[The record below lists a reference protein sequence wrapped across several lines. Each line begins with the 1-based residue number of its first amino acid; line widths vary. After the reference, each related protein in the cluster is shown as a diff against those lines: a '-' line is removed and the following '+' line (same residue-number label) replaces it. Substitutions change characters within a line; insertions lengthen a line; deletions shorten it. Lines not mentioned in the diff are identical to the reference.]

1 MKLGRLP
8 RGLGAML
15 VASAVLL
22 VAPTPASA
30 APSAPAAYTVLARA
44 YPLFWAGS
52 SGLPVDDLKV
62 PYVSGVTNNLPLT
75 EAKAALAQPDL
86 SVTAMRGDAVQG
98 LTCSGYD
105 ESKCRDPFLPEAGAG
120 HFSVD
125 AAHHEQAASFQGK
138 DGKFPGSIHAL
149 TDCGGDCGNQ
159 LVRTLG
165 EVAGPPGGIGGYIT
179 IGGSSATHD
188 TAIDSAGRLTGVARS
203 ELRDG
208 VLGPKGEIRF
218 SSLSTTATA
227 SGLGAA
233 NSKDGRAEVRAE
245 NLVILDQAVELTP
258 AGLRLASG
266 APSEQEAYDG
276 AKALLEELKKRGI
289 TLELPDFASQVDR
302 QPDFVTVKAK
312 GFTVRF
318 DQSVQAPPGVPAQT
332 VSQVLDLGSSTALV
346 AAFDR
351 ERDIDVSIDGE
362 KVTVAAP
369 PPAETAS
376 PTPGNSGTTQPL
388 PATSKPSQPAKTGTR
403 PVVLPPNGV
412 VTVEA
417 PAPTTASPEPGA
429 VSGPPVPSTTDPA
442 LGPDQNA
449 FGPGDV
455 VDTLGLRGA
464 RSVSRAFGAF
474 LGLGLILPVARFVIR
489 RLG

>member
-8 RGLGAML
+8 GRL
-15 VASAVLL
+15 SAATAALAALL
-22 VAPTPASA
+22 LAPSPASA
-30 APSAPAAYTVLARA
+30 APVAPASYTVLARA

-52 SGLPVDDLKV
+52 SGLPVDNLKV

-75 EAKAALAQPDL
+75 EARAALAQPDL
-86 SVTAMRGDAVQG
+86 SVAAMGGESIQG
-98 LTCSGYD
+98 LTCAGFE
-105 ESKCRDPFLPEAGAG
+105 ESKCRDPFLPEAEVG
-120 HFSVD
+120 HFSAD
-125 AAHHEQAASFQGK
+125 PAHRDQAASFGGQEGK
-138 DGKFPGSIHAL
+138 YPGSIHAL

-165 EVAGPPGGIGGYIT
+165 EAAGPAGGLGGYIT
-179 IGGSSATHD
+179 IGGSSANHD
-188 TAIDSAGRLTGVARS
+188 TAIDSAGRLTAVARS
-203 ELRDG
+203 ELRDA
-208 VLGPKGEIRF
+208 VIGPKGEIRF

-233 NSKDGRAEVRAE
+233 NSKDGRGDIRVE
-245 NLVILDQAVELTP
+245 NFVILDNAVQLTP

-276 AKALLEELKKRGI
+276 AKALLEKLKERGI
-289 TLELPDFASQVDR
+289 TLELPDFAAQVDR
-302 QPDFVTVKAK
+302 QPDFVTVKVK
-312 GFTVRF
+312 GLTVRF
-318 DQSVQAPPGVPAQT
+318 DSSVQSPPGVPAQA

-362 KVTVAAP
+362 EFNVSAP
-369 PPAETAS
+369 PGPVETQPA
-376 PTPGNSGTTQPL
+376 PTPTGTNQPPQPTAPKPVKPARPL
-388 PATSKPSQPAKTGTR
+388 PPSGEI
-403 PVVLPPNGV
+403 
-412 VTVEA
+412 TVSTPSSPA
-417 PAPTTASPEPGA
+417 PAPAPGEEIGPE
-429 VSGPPVPSTTDPA
+429 VPPATDPA
-442 LGPDQNA
+442 LGPDQTA
-449 FGPGDV
+449 IGVGDV
-455 VDTLGLRGA
+455 VDSLGLRGA

>member
-1 MKLGRLP
+1 
-8 RGLGAML
+8 ML
-15 VASAVLL
+15 VASAALF
-22 VAPTPASA
+22 VAPSPASA
-30 APSAPAAYTVLARA
+30 APAAPAAYTVLARA

-75 EAKAALAQPDL
+75 EAKAALARPDL
-86 SVTAMRGDAVQG
+86 SVAAMRGGSIEG

-105 ESKCRDPFLPEAGAG
+105 ESKCRDPFLPEAEAG
-120 HFSVD
+120 HVSID
-125 AAHHEQAASFQGK
+125 PAHHEQAASFSGK
-138 DGKFPGSIHAL
+138 EGKYPGSIHAL
-149 TDCGGDCGNQ
+149 TDCGADCGNQ

-165 EVAGPPGGIGGYIT
+165 EAAGPGGGLGGYIT
-179 IGGSSATHD
+179 IGGSSASHD
-188 TAIDSAGRLTGVARS
+188 TAIDDAGRLTGVARS

-208 VLGPKGEIRF
+208 VIGPKGEIRF

-227 SGLGAA
+227 TGLGAA
-233 NSKDGRAEVRAE
+233 NSKDGRGDIRVE
-245 NLVILDQAVELTP
+245 NFVILDQAVELTP

-302 QPDFVTVKAK
+302 QPDFVTVKVK

-351 ERDIDVSIDGE
+351 EREITISEGD
-362 KVTVAAP
+362 TVQ
-369 PPAETAS
+369 AS
-376 PTPGNSGTTQPL
+376 PEQP
-388 PATSKPSQPAKTGTR
+388 
-403 PVVLPPNGV
+403 
-412 VTVEA
+412 A
-417 PAPTTASPEPGA
+417 PAPGPTSPSPPSGAKGTGVKPAKQTPASRAVLPSNEGIKIDTPAPAAVDQPDQPAGPEVPATPGE
-429 VSGPPVPSTTDPA
+429 T
-442 LGPDQNA
+442 LGPDNQA
-449 FGPGDV
+449 LPSADQI

-474 LGLGLILPVARFVIR
+474 LGLGLILPLARFVIR

>member
-22 VAPTPASA
+22 VAPSPASA
-30 APSAPAAYTVLARA
+30 APAAPAAYTVLARA

-86 SVTAMRGDAVQG
+86 SVAAMRGAAIQG

-105 ESKCRDPFLPEAGAG
+105 ESKCRDPFLPEAEAG

-149 TDCGGDCGNQ
+149 TDCVADCGNQ
-159 LVRTLG
+159 LVRILG

-179 IGGSSATHD
+179 IGGSSASHD
-188 TAIDSAGRLTGVARS
+188 TAIDTAGRLTGVARS

-208 VLGPKGEIRF
+208 VIGPKGEIRF
-218 SSLSTTATA
+218 SSLSTAATA

-276 AKALLEELKKRGI
+276 AKALLQELKKRGI

-318 DQSVQAPPGVPAQT
+318 DQSVQGPPGVPAQT

-369 PPAETAS
+369 PPADTTAPAPAS
-376 PTPGNSGTTQPL
+376 STTQVPSSTNPGNN
-388 PATSKPSQPAKTGTR
+388 KPPKPVTR
-403 PVVLPPNGV
+403 PVLPPNGV

-417 PAPTTASPEPGA
+417 PAPATTPEGGA
-429 VSGPPVPSTTDPA
+429 VDTPQGPATPGET
-442 LGPDQNA
+442 LGPDNQA
-449 FGPGDV
+449 LPSADQI

>member
-15 VASAVLL
+15 VASAVLV
-22 VAPTPASA
+22 VAPSPASA
-30 APSAPAAYTVLARA
+30 APAAPAAYTVLARA

-52 SGLPVDDLKV
+52 SGLPVDDIKV

-75 EAKAALAQPDL
+75 EARAALAQPDL
-86 SVTAMRGDAVQG
+86 VVAAMRGASIEG

-105 ESKCRDPFLPEAGAG
+105 ESKCRDPFLPEAEAG
-120 HFSVD
+120 HFSTD
-125 AAHHEQAASFQGK
+125 PAHHEQAAAFSGK
-138 DGKFPGSIHAL
+138 EGKYPGSIHAL
-149 TDCGGDCGNQ
+149 TDCGADCGNQ

-165 EVAGPPGGIGGYIT
+165 EAAGPAGGLGGYIT
-179 IGGSSATHD
+179 IGGSSASHD

-208 VLGPKGEIRF
+208 VIGPKGEIRF

-227 SGLGAA
+227 TGLGAA
-233 NSKDGRAEVRAE
+233 NSKDGRGDIRVE
-245 NLVILDQAVELTP
+245 NFVILDQAVELTP

-302 QPDFVTVKAK
+302 QPDFVTVKVK

-369 PPAETAS
+369 PPAETAQPAAPS
-376 PTPGNSGTTQPL
+376 TGTTQTP
-388 PATSKPSQPAKTGTR
+388 PAVNKPNQPAKPGVR
-403 PVVLPPNGV
+403 PALPPSGEITVSAPAPADQPGQPAGPEVPSTPGSTLDPNGV
-412 VTVEA
+412 A
-417 PAPTTASPEPGA
+417 L
-429 VSGPPVPSTTDPA
+429 PS
-442 LGPDQNA
+442 
-449 FGPGDV
+449 PGDV
-455 VDTLGLRGA
+455 ADTLGLRGA

-474 LGLGLILPVARFVIR
+474 LGLGLIVPLARFVIR

>member
-8 RGLGAML
+8 RGLGALL
-15 VASAVLL
+15 VASAAVL
-22 VAPTPASA
+22 VAPSPASA
-30 APSAPAAYTVLARA
+30 AAAAPTSYTVLARA

-52 SGLPVDDLKV
+52 SGLPVDALKV

-75 EAKAALAQPDL
+75 EARAALAQPDL
-86 SVTAMRGDAVQG
+86 SVAALRGDAVQG

-105 ESKCRDPFLPEAGAG
+105 EGKCRDPFLPEAEAG
-120 HFSVD
+120 HFSAD
-125 AAHHEQAASFQGK
+125 PAHHEQAASFQGK
-138 DGKFPGSIHAL
+138 DGKYPGSIHAL
-149 TDCGGDCGNQ
+149 TDCAADCGNQ

-165 EVAGPPGGIGGYIT
+165 GAAGPAGGLGGYIT
-179 IGGSSATHD
+179 IGGSSASHD
-188 TAIDSAGRLTGVARS
+188 TAIDTGGRLTGVARS
-203 ELRDG
+203 ELRNG
-208 VLGPKGEIRF
+208 IIGPKGEIRF

-227 SGLGAA
+227 TGLGAA
-233 NSKDGRAEVRAE
+233 NSKDGRAEIRVE
-245 NLVILDQAVELTP
+245 NFVILDQPVELTP

-302 QPDFVTVKAK
+302 QADFVTVKVK

-351 ERDIDVSIDGE
+351 EGDIDVSIDGE

-369 PPAETAS
+369 PPAETPAAAPPS
-376 PTPGNSGTTQPL
+376 SGTSPP
-388 PATSKPSQPAKTGTR
+388 PATATKPQPAR
-403 PVVLPPNGV
+403 PGPRAGVLPPSGEI
-412 VTVEA
+412 T
-417 PAPTTASPEPGA
+417 
-429 VSGPPVPSTTDPA
+429 VSGPPAPAPGPGEITGPAVPAPPGEN
-442 LGPDQNA
+442 LGPD
-449 FGPGDV
+449 DV
-455 VDTLGLRGA
+455 ALPSADQIVDTLGLRGA

-474 LGLGLILPVARFVIR
+474 LGLGLIIPVARFVIR

>member
-8 RGLGAML
+8 RGLGATL
-15 VASAVLL
+15 VASALVLL
-22 VAPTPASA
+22 APSPASA
-30 APSAPAAYTVLARA
+30 APAAPAAYTVLARA
-44 YPLFWAGS
+44 YPLLWAGS
-52 SGLPVDDLKV
+52 SGLPVDNLKV

-86 SVTAMRGDAVQG
+86 SVTAMRAESIQG
-98 LTCSGYD
+98 LTCSGY
-105 ESKCRDPFLPEAGAG
+105 EEGKCRDPFLPEAAVE
-120 HFSVD
+120 HPNLSAD
-125 AAHHEQAASFQGK
+125 PAHREQAASFTGK
-138 DGKFPGSIHAL
+138 EGKYPGSIHAM
-149 TDCGGDCGNQ
+149 TDCAGDCGNQ

-165 EVAGPPGGIGGYIT
+165 EAAGPAGGLGGYIT
-179 IGGSSATHD
+179 IGGSSASHD
-188 TAIDSAGRLTGVARS
+188 TSIDSAGRLTGVARS

-208 VLGPKGEIRF
+208 VIGPKGEIRF

-233 NSKDGRAEVRAE
+233 NSKDGRGDIRVE
-245 NLVILDQAVELTP
+245 NFLILDQPVQLTS

-276 AKALLEELKKRGI
+276 AKALLEDLKKRGI
-289 TLELPDFASQVDR
+289 TLELPDFAAQVDR
-302 QPDFVTVKAK
+302 QPDFVTVKVK

-318 DQSVQAPPGVPAQT
+318 DQSVQGPPGVPAQA

-351 ERDIDVSIDGE
+351 EREITINEGD
-362 KVTVAAP
+362 KV
-369 PPAETAS
+369 
-376 PTPGNSGTTQPL
+376 Q
-388 PATSKPSQPAKTGTR
+388 
-403 PVVLPPNGV
+403 
-412 VTVEA
+412 
-417 PAPTTASPEPGA
+417 ASPEPPAPAGGPSTSGPASGPATGTANNKPKPSTPRAAPLPNNNSDLEVSAPVPPAPAPDSGA
-429 VSGPPVPSTTDPA
+429 VSGPPVPPGSTLDPNGVA
-442 LGPDQNA
+442 LPS
-449 FGPGDV
+449 PGGI

-474 LGLGLILPVARFVIR
+474 LGLGLILPVARFLIR